1 MNKTKTYIFSRKR
14 DSFYRNETTGIKK
27 RTSKTLTSESRIFNL
42 KKKSFARTGTKSER
56 KTMHSEQ
63 LDIRFSTKDMIHKF
77 EIDSDSKC
85 YLTGDKIDFMDSS
98 SWSADHIIPK
108 SKGGD
113 NSLQNCGLT
122 SFTANQM
129 KSNQTIEELV
139 EMCRKILS
147 LHDNNL
153 GVEDD

>member
-1 MNKTKTYIFSRKR
+1 
-14 DSFYRNETTGIKK
+14 
-27 RTSKTLTSESRIFNL
+27 
-42 KKKSFARTGTKSER
+42 
-56 KTMHSEQ
+56 MHSEQ